1 MSEAATGAL
10 LREPFA
16 GPLSIS
22 ESVTASGPGSWIHL
36 SGVVPLDPAGEVFV
50 GPIEEGARLC
60 FAQIEAALAKRGAT
74 LADLVKLTVFT
85 TDIAGLGEL
94 SAVRG
99 ELLGEDA
106 YPASTAVQVAALFGG
121 AGLEIEALAFLP
133 GGTG

>member
-1 MSEAATGAL
+1 MSGAL

-22 ESVTASGPGSWIHL
+22 ESVTATGPGSWIHL
-36 SGVVPLDPAGEVFV
+36 SGVIPLDPAGEVFA
-50 GPIEEGARLC
+50 GPMEEQARLC

-74 LADLVKLTVFT
+74 LADLVKLTIFT
-85 TDIAGLGEL
+85 TDIGLLGEL

-99 ELLGEDA
+99 EVLGEDS
-106 YPASTAVQVAALFGG
+106 YPASTAVQVAALYGG
-121 AGLEIEALAFLP
+121 AEIEIEALAFLS